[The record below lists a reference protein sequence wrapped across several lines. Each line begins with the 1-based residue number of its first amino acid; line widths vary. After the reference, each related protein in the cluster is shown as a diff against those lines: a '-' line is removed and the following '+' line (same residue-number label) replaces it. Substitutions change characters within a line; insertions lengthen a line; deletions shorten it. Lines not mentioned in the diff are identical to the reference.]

1 MAQKLT
7 SVHLRATWQQ
17 NHGAKTDKYTDT
29 QKTPSEKN
37 CSELFFCVSVYLFS
51 GQRNHS
57 LNPVFQLWRVGNL
70 TPLSFGRGPRAR
82 QKTIV
87 SDQKMIISGGI
98 SYVAFGIKFT
108 SRQIV
113 FFPRQMGFLV
123 FCSRNFFPQK
133 NSLGV

>member
-1 MAQKLT
+1 MVCGCVCA
-7 SVHLRATWQQ
+7 VE
-17 NHGAKTDKYTDT
+17 HGLYR
-29 QKTPSEKN
+29 
-37 CSELFFCVSVYLFS
+37 S
-51 GQRNHS
+51 GAAPGHD
-57 LNPVFQLWRVGNL
+57 
-70 TPLSFGRGPRAR
+70 